1 MKILF
6 AILAILSALNLHAL
20 NYDYKVVE
28 VGADKDQTWSN
39 LHNWISNNFTSNS
52 VIDSDDKDNGVMEVK
67 YSVCFDSPISRFLAY
82 ECNLRIRIE
91 VKDGKFRYKAFAPSI
106 SVISNPNLE
115 TKYMSYGQIE
125 QGSNDLKFI
134 IRTSE
139 EYNLGE
145 LWQIGSPSFDRAIE
159 DTRNRRDEIVKYK
172 NEKDKKKDKPTSDWK
187 NADRLYQIIYSIQHC
202 CDGMLSEQLSSL
214 ENELIK
220 QPENW

>member
-172 NEKDKKKDKPTSDWK
+172 NEKDKKERQ
-187 NADRLYQIIYSIQHC
+187 AYI
-202 CDGMLSEQLSSL
+202 GL
-214 ENELIK
+214 EK
-220 QPENW
+220 R